1 MMVRMVLLLLVMKM
15 PEPRKDLVLE
25 ELLPWLVHLVN
36 MLNMQV
42 MKVEVV
48 QVETVQQVIIY
59 WQNHF
64 HTVPNYCLMFTGA
77 GGAYEYDYEGY
88 AGAAAGQGTGA

>member
-1 MMVRMVLLLLVMKM
+1 MRVTMVLLLLVVKM

-48 QVETVQQVIIY
+48 QVQVETVQQVIRYLLAKSI
-59 WQNHF
+59 QFSIIVHR
-64 HTVPNYCLMFTGA
+64 
-77 GGAYEYDYEGY
+77 GGRRL
-88 AGAAAGQGTGA
+88 

>member
-1 MMVRMVLLLLVMKM
+1 MRVTMVLLLLVVKM
-15 PEPRKDLVLE
+15 QEPRKDLVLL
-25 ELLPWLVHLVN
+25 ELPRLVN
-36 MLNMQV
+36 LVNMQV

>member
-1 MMVRMVLLLLVMKM
+1 MVLLLLVVKM

-59 WQNHF
+59 WQNQF
-64 HTVPNYCLMFTGA
+64 NSQLLFTGA

>member
-1 MMVRMVLLLLVMKM
+1 MRVTMVLLLLVVKM
-15 PEPRKDLVLE
+15 PEPRKDLVLL
-25 ELLPWLVHLVN
+25 ELPRLVN
-36 MLNMQV
+36 LVNMQV

-59 WQNHF
+59 WQNQF
-64 HTVPNYCLMFTGA
+64 NSQLLFTGA

>member
-1 MMVRMVLLLLVMKM
+1 MRVTMVLLPVVKM
-15 PEPRKDLVLE
+15 PEPRKDLVLL
-25 ELLPWLVHLVN
+25 ELPRLVN
-36 MLNMQV
+36 LVNMQV

>member
-1 MMVRMVLLLLVMKM
+1 MRVTMVLLLVVKM
-15 PEPRKDLVLE
+15 PEPRKDLVLL
-25 ELLPWLVHLVN
+25 ELPRLVN
-36 MLNMQV
+36 LVNMQV

-59 WQNHF
+59 WQNQF
-64 HTVPNYCLMFTGA
+64 NSQLLFTGA